1 MIDHIVR
8 AGIVA
13 TGVLLLWHA
22 TAAAEP
28 MKCSGEQQTCL
39 AGCARLVDLTRLKAC
54 VNFCSQNLAVC
65 RRTGCWN
72 NGSSTYCG
80 LMRQ

>member
-1 MIDHIVR
+1 MTDHILRTIAVA
-8 AGIVA
+8 AGA
-13 TGVLLLWHA
+13 LLLWCG

-28 MKCSGEQQTCL
+28 MKCSGEQQACL
-39 AGCARLVDLTRLKAC
+39 AGCARLVDPTRLKAC
-54 VNFCSQNLAVC
+54 VNSCIQSQAVC